1 MDIYPA
7 DLVCSIAGRDKDKYF
22 MVLSVIDEQHVSLC
36 DGKMRPVDKPK
47 KKKIKHLKML
57 DYSLDRIKEKL
68 AEGKKI
74 NNADVRKALK
84 SALDDLQLGG
94 F

>member
-1 MDIYPA
+1 MDINPA
-7 DLVCSIAGRDKDKYF
+7 DLVCSIAGRDKEKYF
-22 MVLSVIDEQHVSLC
+22 MVLSVIDSQYVLLC

-47 KKKIKHLKML
+47 KKKIKHVKLL

-68 AEGKKI
+68 AESKKI

-84 SALDDLQLGG
+84 SALDDLGISS
-94 F
+94 